1 MRELFGQDKQKIAS
15 DVVRMRSLFRQDKQ
29 KIAFDSPNEG
39 LIRTG

>member
-1 MRELFGQDKQKIAS
+1 LI
-15 DVVRMRSLFRQDKQ
+15 VRMRGLFRQDKK